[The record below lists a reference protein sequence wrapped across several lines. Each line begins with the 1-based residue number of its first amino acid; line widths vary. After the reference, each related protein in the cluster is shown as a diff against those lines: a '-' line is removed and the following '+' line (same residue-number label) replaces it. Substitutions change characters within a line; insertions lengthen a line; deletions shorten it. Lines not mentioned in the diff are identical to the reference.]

1 MPAPGSH
8 AATGRKPTQ
17 LRQPQSTFAV
27 IPSRRCTQ
35 PTYSTEYT
43 PSAMSALKRLKV
55 RIQALATA
63 SKLSKSSQPKDS
75 YESPEETKPP
85 QLHSEGILETR
96 IQDRL
101 KAIGTCSPESVI
113 DADTAE
119 PIPDIPIPTET
130 EEPIPAI
137 PIPEETP
144 DDPTTAPFDVHTT
157 LLCRVSARLAAAKA
171 FNLGLPAPDREEL
184 EKLCNEFARRAE
196 EGPGIMWSLEGTYVP
211 RGVPKGR
218 MTRFVETGLLEVE
231 GEMGLEAQSEEDSL
245 VAENAALAVE
255 MSTKSVR
262 GRVRDLWKTRRQGRE
277 WGLNSRERLIK
288 A

>member
-1 MPAPGSH
+1 M
-8 AATGRKPTQ
+8 
-17 LRQPQSTFAV
+17 ST
-27 IPSRRCTQ
+27 
-35 PTYSTEYT
+35 
-43 PSAMSALKRLKV
+43 LKRMKAY
-55 RIQALATA
+55 IQALATA
-63 SKLSKSSQPKDS
+63 SKPSKSPQPKNS
-75 YESPEETKPP
+75 YESHGETKPP
-85 QLHSEGILETR
+85 QLHPEGILETR
-96 IQDRL
+96 IRDRL
-101 KAIGTCSPESVI
+101 SAIGTCTPESVI
-113 DADTAE
+113 DTDPAE
-119 PIPDIPIPTET
+119 AIPDIPIPTET
-130 EEPIPAI
+130 EEPIPTI
-137 PIPEETP
+137 SIPEGTP

-157 LLCRVSARLAAAKA
+157 LLGRVSARLAAAKA
-171 FNLGLPAPDREEL
+171 FNLGLPAPDKEEL

-218 MTRFVETGLLEVE
+218 VTRFVETGLLEVE
-231 GEMGLEAQSEEDSL
+231 GETEMGVETGLEAQSEEDSL

>member
-101 KAIGTCSPESVI
+101 KAIGTCSPENGGTHPSYSN
-113 DADTAE
+113 TRRN
-119 PIPDIPIPTET
+119 PRR
-130 EEPIPAI
+130 
-137 PIPEETP
+137 
-144 DDPTTAPFDVHTT
+144 PTTAPFDVHTT

>member
-1 MPAPGSH
+1 
-8 AATGRKPTQ
+8 
-17 LRQPQSTFAV
+17 
-27 IPSRRCTQ
+27 
-35 PTYSTEYT
+35 
-43 PSAMSALKRLKV
+43 MSALKRLKV

-113 DADTAE
+113 DTDTAE